1 MGHCLT
7 AQLHP
12 EPRSSSA
19 CPGPAAP
26 PLSLVDPKIQRVA
39 LHMCRTHMH
48 DIALQPIFK
57 IFKQLPPHAEAALQG
72 QWDQGCPSA
81 GSTQSPFAHAAQTFS
96 LPPLLTSP
104 SQPKIGHLAH

>member
-1 MGHCLT
+1 MGHCLM

-39 LHMCRTHMH
+39 LRMCRTRMH
-48 DIALQPIFK
+48 DIALQPLFK
-57 IFKQLPPHAEAALQG
+57 MSATPPHAEAALQG
-72 QWDQGCPSA
+72 RCDQGCPSA
-81 GSTQSPFAHAAQTFS
+81 GSPQRPFAHAAQTFG
-96 LPPLLTSP
+96 LPPPLTSP